1 MISPKFSFLIFL
13 GKEVEKRGGECSKV
27 LKKSALI
34 VRAALVLT
42 PKSSPKRS
50 IFRGFFLRVDK
61 FPSLDRHL
69 PREPEKPAENW
80 NLRRLAIPA
89 RRPGGRR
96 ADALGKKKPRRVLP
110 GAVVADDVSL

>member
-1 MISPKFSFLIFL
+1 MISPEFSFLYFF

-50 IFRGFFLRVDK
+50 IFRGFFSRSDK
-61 FPSLDRHL
+61 FRRLHRRL
-69 PREPEKPAENW
+69 FVEPEKPAENW
-80 NLRRLAIPA
+80 IYPRLRYSGQ
-89 RRPGGRR
+89 RPGGR
-96 ADALGKKKPRRVLP
+96 GRRKRPP
-110 GAVVADDVSL
+110 GREPLVGEYWI